1 VCKIHAVPV
10 VFARSP
16 LRVTLAGGGTDLPSW
31 YRRHGGYVVA
41 AAIDRHV
48 FMLVNTEHQDRIR
61 LKHMEWEE
69 TDSPERVE
77 HPILREALLRRWNG
91 TPLELASTSDVR
103 PGTGLGS
110 SGAYAVCALG
120 ALALAGGGRVDVGEL
135 AEEACDIEIEVLGRT
150 VGKQD
155 QYASAFGGV
164 RAYAISPDGSVDADR
179 LSLPVGVPA
188 KLDEGLMLFYS
199 GEQRSASDLLAA
211 EARGSEAGDGT
222 VERSLARG
230 MAIANAVRGALE
242 AGDLDVFGA
251 LMNDQWET
259 KLARSPGMAT
269 ARMNELRDRALEA
282 GAGGVMQMGAGGGG
296 YLLAYAPDPGAVRA
310 AMEAAGAPEL
320 RFTLDPD
327 GFRGESFDPEH
338 RQE

>member
-1 VCKIHAVPV
+1 VPV

-31 YRRHGGYVVA
+31 YSRNGGYVVA

-61 LKHMEWEE
+61 LKHIEWEE
-69 TDSPERVE
+69 CDSPEGVQ

-91 TPLELASTSDVR
+91 APLELASTSDVP

-120 ALALAGGGRVDVGEL
+120 ALTLARGEAPAAADL
-135 AEEACDIEIEVLGRT
+135 AEDACDIEIEVLGRT

-155 QYASAFGGV
+155 QYASAYGGI
-164 RAYAISPDGSVDADR
+164 RAYGIAHDGVVAAEPLALEPQVIEALER
-179 LSLPVGVPA
+179 
-188 KLDEGLMLFYS
+188 GLMLFYS
-199 GEQRSASDLLAA
+199 GEQRSASDLLASESGGG
-211 EARGSEAGDGT
+211 EA
-222 VERSLARG
+222 VERSLAR
-230 MAIANAVRGALE
+230 AAEIAHDVRDALVE
-242 AGDLDVFGA
+242 GDLAAFGA
-251 LMNDQWET
+251 LMNEQWEA
-259 KLARSPGMAT
+259 KLSRSPGMAT
-269 ARMNELRDRALEA
+269 PRMDELRRAALEA

-296 YLLAYAPDPGAVRA
+296 YLLAYADDPARVR
-310 AMEAAGAPEL
+310 EALGTAGAEL
-320 RFTLDPD
+320 RFRLDPD
-327 GFRGESFDPEH
+327 GFRGEAFDPEH

>member
-1 VCKIHAVPV
+1 MPV

-16 LRVTLAGGGTDLPSW
+16 LRITLAGGGTDLPSW
-31 YRRHGGYVVA
+31 YRQNGGYFVA

-69 TDSPERVE
+69 ADAPEHVQ

-91 TPLELASTSDVR
+91 TPLELASTSDVP

-120 ALALAGGGRVDVGEL
+120 ALALAGGDPATASEL
-135 AEEACDIEIEVLGRT
+135 AEEACDIEIEVLQRT

-155 QYASAFGGV
+155 QYASAFGGI
-164 RAYAISPDGSVDADR
+164 RAYGIAHDGVVGTEP
-179 LSLPVGVPA
+179 LSLPPGVA
-188 KLDEGLMLFYS
+188 ESLEDGLLLFYS

-211 EARGSEAGDGT
+211 EAQATQAGSEA
-222 VERSLARG
+222 VERSLARA
-230 MAIANAVRGALE
+230 MDIAHAVRDALE
-242 AGDLDVFGA
+242 RGELGEFGG
-251 LMNDQWET
+251 LMNEQWEA

-269 ARMNELRDRALEA
+269 ARMDELRRSALGA
-282 GAGGVMQMGAGGGG
+282 GAAGVMQMGAGGGG
-296 YLLAYAPDPGAVRA
+296 YLLAFAADPEPVRA
-310 AMEAAGAPEL
+310 AMRAAEAPEL
-320 RFTLDPD
+320 RFRLDPD
-327 GFRGESFDPEH
+327 GFRGEAFDPGE
-338 RQE
+338 

>member
-1 VCKIHAVPV
+1 VPV

-31 YRRHGGYVVA
+31 YGRNGGYVVA

-69 TDSPERVE
+69 ADAPEHVQ

-91 TPLELASTSDVR
+91 TPLELASTSDVP

-120 ALALAGGGRVDVGEL
+120 ALALAGGSTAAASEL
-135 AEEACDIEIEVLGRT
+135 AEEACDIEIEVLRRT

-155 QYASAFGGV
+155 QYASAFGGI
-164 RAYAISPDGSVDADR
+164 RAYAIARDGD
-179 LSLPVGVPA
+179 VGAEPLALDPA
-188 KLDEGLMLFYS
+188 VMGALEDGLLLFYS
-199 GEQRSASDLLAA
+199 GEQRSASDLLAT
-211 EARGSEAGDGT
+211 EAQAAQAGDGT
-222 VERSLARG
+222 VERSLGRAVE
-230 MAIANAVRGALE
+230 IAHAVRDALE
-242 AGDLDVFGA
+242 RGDLAAFGA
-251 LMNDQWET
+251 LMNEQWDA

-269 ARMNELRDRALEA
+269 ARMDELRRAALAA
-282 GAGGVMQMGAGGGG
+282 GADGVMQMGAGGGG
-296 YLLAYAPDPGAVRA
+296 YLLAYAADPERVRTS
-310 AMEAAGAPEL
+310 MGTAGAPEL
-320 RFTLDPD
+320 RFRLDPD
-327 GFRGESFDPEH
+327 GFRGEAFLPG
-338 RQE
+338 

>member
-1 VCKIHAVPV
+1 MPV

-16 LRVTLAGGGTDLPSW
+16 LRVTLAGGGTDLSSW
-31 YRRHGGYVVA
+31 YSRNGGYVVA

-69 TDSPERVE
+69 CDSAERVE
-77 HPILREALLRRWNG
+77 HPILREALLRSWNG
-91 TPLELASTSDVR
+91 KPLELASTSDVP

-120 ALALAGGGRVDVGEL
+120 ALALARGERPHASEL
-135 AEEACDIEIEVLGRT
+135 AEDACEIEIEVLGRT

-155 QYASAFGGV
+155 QYASAFGGI
-164 RAYAISPDGSVDADR
+164 RAYGIAHDGA
-179 LSLPVGVPA
+179 VGAEPLA
-188 KLDEGLMLFYS
+188 LDPGVAAALEDGLLLFYS

-211 EARGSEAGDGT
+211 EAGGGEA
-222 VERSLARG
+222 VERSLAR
-230 MAIANAVRGALE
+230 AVEIAHAVRDALE
-242 AGDLDVFGA
+242 AGDLEAFGA
-251 LMNDQWET
+251 LMNEQWEA

-269 ARMNELRDRALEA
+269 ARMDELRGAALEA

-296 YLLAYAPDPGAVRA
+296 YLLSYASDPARVRE

-320 RFTLDPD
+320 RFRLDPD
-327 GFRGESFDPEH
+327 GFRGEAFDPG
-338 RQE
+338 

>member
-1 VCKIHAVPV
+1 MPV

-31 YRRHGGYVVA
+31 YRRGGGYVVA

-69 TDSPERVE
+69 ADEPGQVG

-91 TPLELASTSDVR
+91 APLELASTSDVP

-120 ALALAGGGRVDVGEL
+120 ALALAGGRRVDVGEL
-135 AEEACDIEIEVLGRT
+135 AEEACDIEIGVLGRT

-164 RAYAISPDGSVDADR
+164 RAYAIAPDGTVEADR
-179 LSLPVGVPA
+179 LGLDGGVLASLEA
-188 KLDEGLMLFYS
+188 GLMLFYS
-199 GEQRSASDLLAA
+199 GEQRSASDLLAV
-211 EARGSEAGDGT
+211 EARGSQAGDVT

-230 MAIANAVRGALE
+230 VAIAHAVREALE
-242 AGDLDVFGA
+242 AGDLPRFGS
-251 LMNDQWET
+251 LVNDQWDA

-269 ARMNELRDRALEA
+269 ARMNELRGLALDA
-282 GAGGVMQMGAGGGG
+282 GAAGVMQMGAGGGG
-296 YLLAYAPDPGAVRA
+296 YLLAYAPDPAPVRA

-320 RFTLDPD
+320 RFRLDPD
-327 GFRGESFDPEH
+327 GFRGEAFDPEH

>member
-1 VCKIHAVPV
+1 
-10 VFARSP
+10 
-16 LRVTLAGGGTDLPSW
+16 
-31 YRRHGGYVVA
+31 VA

-69 TDSPERVE
+69 TDSPDQVE

-91 TPLELASTSDVR
+91 TPLELASTSDVP

-120 ALALAGGGRVDVGEL
+120 ALALAGGRRVEVGEL

-164 RAYAISPDGSVDADR
+164 RSYAIAPDGTVDADR
-179 LSLPVGVPA
+179 LR
-188 KLDEGLMLFYS
+188 LDEAVLASLEDGLMLFYS

-211 EARGSEAGDGT
+211 EARGSQAGDGT
-222 VERSLARG
+222 VERSLARAV
-230 MAIANAVRGALE
+230 AIAHAVRDSLE
-242 AGDLDVFGA
+242 AGDLPRFGE
-251 LMNDQWET
+251 LMNEQWEV
-259 KLARSPGMAT
+259 KLARAPGMAT
-269 ARMNELRDRALEA
+269 ARMNELRGLALAA
-282 GAGGVMQMGAGGGG
+282 GAAGVMQMGAGGGG
-296 YLLAYAPDPGAVRA
+296 YLLAFAPDPGAVRA
-310 AMEAAGAPEL
+310 ALEAAGAPEL

>member
-1 VCKIHAVPV
+1 VPV

-31 YRRHGGYVVA
+31 YSRNGGHVVA

-69 TDSPERVE
+69 ADAPEGVQ

-91 TPLELASTSDVR
+91 KPLELASTSDVP

-120 ALALAGGGRVDVGEL
+120 ALDLARGAVPDTGEL
-135 AEEACDIEIEVLGRT
+135 AEDACDIEIEVLGRT

-155 QYASAFGGV
+155 QYASAFGGI
-164 RAYAISPDGSVDADR
+164 RAYGIERDGAVAAEPLALD
-179 LSLPVGVPA
+179 PA
-188 KLDEGLMLFYS
+188 VLAALEDGLLLIYS

-211 EARGSEAGDGT
+211 EAQGSAEVD
-222 VERSLARG
+222 RSLGRAVE
-230 MAIANAVRGALE
+230 IAHAVRDALE
-242 AGDLDVFGA
+242 AGDLDAFGS
-251 LMNDQWET
+251 LMNEQWET
-259 KLARSPGMAT
+259 KLARSPAMAT
-269 ARMNELRDRALEA
+269 ARMDELRRIALDA

-296 YLLAYAPDPGAVRA
+296 YLLAYAPDPARVRA
-310 AMEAAGAPEL
+310 AVETAGAPEL
-320 RFTLDPD
+320 RFRLDPD
-327 GFRGESFDPEH
+327 GFRGEAFDPE
-338 RQE
+338 RGQE

>member
-1 VCKIHAVPV
+1 VPV

-31 YRRHGGYVVA
+31 YRANGGYVVA

-69 TDSPERVE
+69 ADAPEAVG

-91 TPLELASTSDVR
+91 APLELASTSDVP

-120 ALALAGGGRVDVGEL
+120 ALALARGRPAATGEL

-155 QYASAFGGV
+155 QYASAFGGL
-164 RAYAISPDGSVDADR
+164 RSYEIAPDGGVAADP
-179 LSLPVGVPA
+179 LALEPA
-188 KLDEGLMLFYS
+188 TASALERGLLLIYS

-211 EARGSEAGDGT
+211 EASRAQAGDES
-222 VERSLARG
+222 VERSLRRAAG
-230 MAIANAVRGALE
+230 IAHAVRDALE
-242 AGDLDVFGA
+242 AGDLAAFGA
-251 LMNDQWET
+251 LMNEQWEA
-259 KLARSPGMAT
+259 KLVRSPAMAT
-269 ARMNELRDRALEA
+269 PRMEELRGLALEA

-296 YLLAYAPDPGAVRA
+296 YLLAYAADPGAVRE
-310 AMEAAGAPEL
+310 AMESAAAPEL
-320 RFTLDPD
+320 RFGLDPD
-327 GFRGESFDPEH
+327 GFRGEAFDPEH
-338 RQE
+338 AQE

>member
-1 VCKIHAVPV
+1 MPV

-31 YRRHGGYVVA
+31 YRQNGGYVVA

-69 TDSPERVE
+69 TDSADHVQ

-91 TPLELASTSDVR
+91 TPLELASTSDVP

-120 ALALAGGGRVDVGEL
+120 ALALAGGQPPAAEEL

-155 QYASAFGGV
+155 QYASAFGGL
-164 RAYAISPDGSVDADR
+164 RAYDIARDGTVIAEPLSVGA
-179 LSLPVGVPA
+179 PVA
-188 KLDEGLMLFYS
+188 QALEDGLLLIYS
-199 GEQRSASDLLAA
+199 GEQRSASELLAS
-211 EARGSEAGDGT
+211 EASGAQAGDGT
-222 VERSLARG
+222 VERSLAR
-230 MAIANAVRGALE
+230 ASELAHAVRDALV
-242 AGDLDVFGA
+242 AGDLAAFGE
-251 LMNDQWET
+251 LMNEQWEA
-259 KLARSPGMAT
+259 KLARSPSMAT
-269 ARMNELRDRALEA
+269 ERMKELRRLALEA

-296 YLLAYAPDPGAVRA
+296 YLLAYAPDPARVRA
-310 AMEAAGAPEL
+310 AIEAAGAPEL
-320 RFTLDPD
+320 RFRLDPA
-327 GFRGESFDPEH
+327 GFRGESFDPEPA
-338 RQE
+338 QE

>member
-1 VCKIHAVPV
+1 MPV

-31 YRRHGGYVVA
+31 YRTGGGHVVA

-69 TDSPERVE
+69 ADSPERVQ

-91 TPLELASTSDVR
+91 GPLELASTSDVP

-120 ALALAGGGRVDVGEL
+120 ALALAGGRAPDAGEL
-135 AEEACDIEIEVLGRT
+135 AEEACDIEIEVLGRA

-164 RAYAISPDGSVDADR
+164 RAYEIARDGTVEAGPLALAPDVLAA
-179 LSLPVGVPA
+179 LE
-188 KLDEGLMLFYS
+188 EGLLLVYS

-211 EARGSEAGDGT
+211 E
-222 VERSLARG
+222 
-230 MAIANAVRGALE
+230 VRGARAGDEAVARSLRRGVE
-242 AGDLDVFGA
+242 IAHAVRAALQAGDLDAFGA
-251 LMNDQWET
+251 LMNEQWEA

-269 ARMNELRDRALEA
+269 PRMEELRRAALEA
-282 GAGGVMQMGAGGGG
+282 GAAGVMQMGAGGGG
-296 YLLAYAPDPGAVRA
+296 YLLAYAADPAAVRA
-310 AMEAAGAPEL
+310 AIEAAGAPEL
-320 RFTLDPD
+320 RFRLDPA
-327 GFRGESFDPEH
+327 GFRGEAFDPDP
-338 RQE
+338 RP

>member
-1 VCKIHAVPV
+1 M
-10 VFARSP
+10 FARSP

-61 LKHMEWEE
+61 LKHMDWEE
-69 TDSPERVE
+69 VDRADQVE

-91 TPLELASTSDVR
+91 APLELASTSDVP

-120 ALALAGGGRVDVGEL
+120 ALALAAGRPAMASEL
-135 AEEACDIEIEVLGRT
+135 AEDACDIEIEVLGRT

-164 RAYAISPDGSVDADR
+164 RAYGIAHDGV
-179 LSLPVGVPA
+179 VGAEPLA
-188 KLDEGLMLFYS
+188 LEERTLAALEDGLLLVYS
-199 GEQRSASDLLAA
+199 GEQRSASDLLSA
-211 EARGSEAGDGT
+211 EARGAQAADGT
-222 VERSLARG
+222 VERALRRAVD
-230 MAIANAVRGALE
+230 IAHEVREALE
-242 AGDLDVFGA
+242 RGELEAFGA
-251 LMNDQWET
+251 LMNEQWEA
-259 KLARSPGMAT
+259 KLARSPAMAT
-269 ARMNELRDRALEA
+269 PRMEELRALALEA
-282 GAGGVMQMGAGGGG
+282 GAAGVMQMGAGGGG
-296 YLLAYAPDPGAVRA
+296 YLLAYASDPAAVRA
-310 AMEAAGAPEL
+310 AIADAGAAEL
-320 RFTLDPD
+320 RFGLDPD

-338 RQE
+338 APVRT